1 MTGRGARPSGPLD
14 GNGRRAIY
22 GSIYRNFLPPLL
34 MTFDMPNPFGPKGA
48 RSVSNVPAQAL
59 ALMNDPFVADQAKKW
74 ATRVL
79 AERTGLDDGARVAR
93 MVEAATGREPDKA
106 TLDTLAAFLVE
117 QSTLY
122 GARDERVWSDLAH
135 ALFNSKD
142 FVFVR

>member
-1 MTGRGARPSGPLD
+1 
-14 GNGRRAIY
+14 
-22 GSIYRNFLPPLL
+22 

-59 ALMNDPFVADQAKKW
+59 ALMNDPFVTDQAKKW

-79 AERTGLDDGARVAR
+79 AEPGLDDGARVAR

-106 TLDTLAAFLVE
+106 TLGSLAAFLDQ

-122 GARDERVWSDLAH
+122 GIRDGRVWSDFAH

-142 FVFVR
+142 FIFVR